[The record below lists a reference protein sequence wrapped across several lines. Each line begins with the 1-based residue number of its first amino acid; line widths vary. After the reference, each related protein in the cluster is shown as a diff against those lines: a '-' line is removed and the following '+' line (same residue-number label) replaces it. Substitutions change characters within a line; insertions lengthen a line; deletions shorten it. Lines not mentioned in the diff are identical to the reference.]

1 MCWLGGG
8 VWHRH
13 CSLTGGINASAS
25 VLARSFNFQELD
37 SMSLFSALTVAVG
50 GLAAQ
55 SSAIGNISDNLSNT
69 STTGFKAI
77 NTTFET
83 IVTSSNLDI
92 NDPGG
97 VRATPQY
104 QNGVQGNLVS
114 SQVSTSLA
122 ISGDGFF
129 AVRASTV
136 GASGTTTFGNDTFY
150 TRRGDFTLDKDGYLV
165 NGAGFYLT
173 GWSVSQ
179 TGTVDTS
186 TVSPIQISQLL
197 DNPVPTSTATY
208 AANLPA
214 SAEDSTSYSPSTIQ
228 IYDALGNSHDMT
240 FTWTKTSTGL
250 WNLNVVIPEAV
261 ATADPAVFDDFE
273 TDIPFDFN
281 QVTNVGTISQIQAG
295 TGYTVVDPTT
305 NDNKAEVSIDLAFD
319 GAGTQTITVGFG
331 TYNSSSGTTQYADTT
346 VAVTSFEQNGIPR
359 GSFKDLSI
367 DGNGFVTLN
376 YDNGRSKTFYQVPL
390 VQFFAQDKLQRI
402 TGGAFQR
409 TIQSGTARYSA
420 AGQNGAGEVVGSSL
434 EGSNVDI
441 ATEFTKLIQ
450 AQRVYSANAKTITTT
465 DSMLQEVINIIR

>member
-1 MCWLGGG
+1 
-8 VWHRH
+8 
-13 CSLTGGINASAS
+13 
-25 VLARSFNFQELD
+25 
-37 SMSLFSALTVAVG
+37 MSLFAALTVAVG

-55 SSAIGNISDNLSNT
+55 SAAIGNISDNLSNT

-83 IVTSSNLDI
+83 IVTNSNLAI

-104 QNGVQGNLVS
+104 QNSVQGNLVS

-129 AVRASTV
+129 AVRPSTV
-136 GASGTTTFGNDTFY
+136 GADGTTTFGSDTFY
-150 TRRGDFTLDKDGYLV
+150 TRRGDFTLDKSGYLV

-173 GWSVSQ
+173 GWAVSSE
-179 TGTVDTS
+179 GTVDTS

-214 SAEDSTSYSPSTIQ
+214 SAENGTSYSPSTIQ
-228 IYDALGNSHDMT
+228 VYDALGNAHDMS
-240 FTWTKTSTGL
+240 FTWTKTDTGL
-250 WNLNVVIPEAV
+250 WSLAVVIPEAV
-261 ATADPAVFDDFE
+261 VGDPYTNYEATV
-273 TDIPFDFN
+273 PFVFN
-281 QVTNVGTISQIQAG
+281 QVDNVGTIDEIQG
-295 TGYTVVDPTT
+295 GSGNYNIVDPAT
-305 NDNKAEVSIDLAFD
+305 NDHAAEISFDLAFD

-331 TYNSSSGTTQYADTT
+331 TYDSSTGTTQYADTS

-367 DGNGFVTLN
+367 DENGFVTLN

-390 VQFFAQDKLQRI
+390 VQFFAQDSLQRI

-409 TIQSGTARYSA
+409 TIESGTARYSA
-420 AGQNGAGEVVGSSL
+420 AGQNGAGDVVGSSL